1 MKPILPTLR
10 ENNRYLVYKVNCD
23 VKIALEQVKEAINK
37 ACLKLM
43 GEIAMAKANV
53 YVMKDFKNNKG
64 IVKVNNKYLNELH
77 ASLLF
82 VDNINGRK
90 ANVESVGVSGTIK
103 KAREKFM

>member
-1 MKPILPTLR
+1 M
-10 ENNRYLVYKVNCD
+10 
-23 VKIALEQVKEAINK
+23 
-37 ACLKLM
+37 
-43 GEIAMAKANV
+43 
-53 YVMKDFKNNKG
+53 NKG

-90 ANVESVGVSGTIK
+90 ASVEGIGVSGTIK